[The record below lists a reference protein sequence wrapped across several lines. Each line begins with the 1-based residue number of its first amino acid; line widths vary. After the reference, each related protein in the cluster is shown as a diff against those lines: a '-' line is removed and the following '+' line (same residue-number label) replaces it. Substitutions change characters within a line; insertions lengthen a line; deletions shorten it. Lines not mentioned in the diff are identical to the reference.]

1 MSRETFAA
9 LLVVAA
15 VSACGPPSTVAQVR
29 DTAPAATTT
38 LPAAGAVAAARP
50 ARVAAVEL
58 LRRWDERRAAAW
70 ARGDPRLLR
79 PLYTAGSVAGRRDRS
94 MLRSWVARGLVVR
107 GLRTQLLA
115 VRTLE
120 HRRTTW
126 TLEVTDRV
134 LGGVAVGP
142 GVRRPLP
149 RDRPS
154 TRVVRLRRV
163 DGAWRVASV
172 GPGGGAVSGGF

>member
-15 VSACGPPSTVAQVR
+15 VTACGPPSTVARVR
-29 DTAPAATTT
+29 DAAPAATTT
-38 LPAAGAVAAARP
+38 LPAAGAAAARP

-70 ARGDPRLLR
+70 ARGDARLLR

-94 MLRSWVARGLVVR
+94 MLRAWVAHGLVVQ

-120 HRRTTW
+120 HTRTTW

-163 DGAWRVASV
+163 EGAWRVATV
-172 GPGGGAVSGGF
+172 RPGGGAGSGGL

>member
-1 MSRETFAA
+1 
-9 LLVVAA
+9 
-15 VSACGPPSTVAQVR
+15 
-29 DTAPAATTT
+29 
-38 LPAAGAVAAARP
+38 
-50 ARVAAVEL
+50 
-58 LRRWDERRAAAW
+58 
-70 ARGDPRLLR
+70 
-79 PLYTAGSVAGRRDRS
+79 
-94 MLRSWVARGLVVR
+94 MLRAWVARGLAVR

-115 VRTLE
+115 VRTVD
-120 HRRTTW
+120 HTRTTW

-163 DGAWRVASV
+163 DGVWRVAWV
-172 GPGGGAVSGGF
+172 RPGGGAASGGL